1 MKGNPGSGPEI
12 SVQSIHVTPM
22 WNPGRE
28 SDFNSSERILKILQD
43 GGAKLLAEA
52 VEKELKFRE
61 LKGKTPLFSFAVIAH
76 GIIVNEN
83 LCQAHKSLTRAIIG
97 SMLVV

>member
-1 MKGNPGSGPEI
+1 MA
-12 SVQSIHVTPM
+12 IHVTPM

-28 SDFNSSERILKILQD
+28 KDFNSSERILKILQE
-43 GGAKLLAEA
+43 GGTKLLAEA
-52 VEKELKFRE
+52 VEKGLRFRE
-61 LKGKTPLFSFAVIAH
+61 LKGKTTLSSFAVIAH

>member
-1 MKGNPGSGPEI
+1 MA
-12 SVQSIHVTPM
+12 IHVTPM

-28 SDFNSSERILKILQD
+28 SDFNSSERIRKILED

-52 VEKELKFRE
+52 VEKELRFRE
-61 LKGKTPLFSFAVIAH
+61 LKGKTPLSSFAVIAH